1 MARLIEKLTPLEVT
15 KKTKPGY
22 YGDGA
27 GLWLQ
32 VSKTGSKS
40 WIFRF
45 ALSGKEREMGLG
57 AVHTVTLHEA
67 RAKAKE
73 CRLLLLDGK
82 DPLETRKVSK
92 MADALERA
100 KMMTFDQCAA
110 AYIAAHRSSWKNVKH
125 ISQWENTLATYA
137 SPVIGS
143 LPVAYVDTALVV
155 KVLSQQGKD
164 KRTLWESKTET
175 ATRLRGRIE
184 SILDWAAVSKFRQG
198 DNPARWKGHLDNL
211 LATLSKSDRTKH
223 HAALPWQEVGAFMA
237 ALREQ
242 GGVAAKAV
250 EFAILTACR
259 SGEVRGATWAEIDLD
274 AALWTIPAE
283 RMKAKRAHR
292 VPLSTAAVKLL
303 KTRQEQKLG
312 ELVFPG
318 TKQDM
323 PLSDMS
329 MTKVIRRMNDGA
341 IKSGSKVW
349 KDSASDKTVTVHGFR
364 SSFRD
369 WCSELVANSFPREV
383 CEHALAHS
391 LPDKVE
397 AAYRRGDL
405 IEKRTLLMQAWA
417 DYCAVIPV
425 FAKVVPMRGRSAA

>member
-1 MARLIEKLTPLEVT
+1 MMVSKA
-15 KKTKPGY
+15 TKPGY

-32 VSKTGSKS
+32 VSPSGSKS

-45 ALSGKEREMGLG
+45 TLKKQQREMGLG
-57 AVHTVTLHEA
+57 AVHTLTLGEA

-73 CRLLLLDGK
+73 CRLILLDGN
-82 DPLETRKVSK
+82 DPLEARKEAK
-92 MADALERA
+92 FADALDRA

-110 AYIAAHRSSWKNVKH
+110 AYIAAHRSSWKNAKH
-125 ISQWENTLATYA
+125 ASQWENTLATYA

-143 LPVAYVDTALVV
+143 LPVALVDTALVM
-155 KVLSQQGKD
+155 KVLTQQGKD
-164 KRTLWESKTET
+164 KKPLWESKTET

-184 SILDWAAVSKFRQG
+184 SILGWATVSKFRQG

-211 LATLSKSDRTKH
+211 LATLSKADRTKH
-223 HAALPWQEVGAFMA
+223 HPALPWQQIGAFIA
-237 ALREQ
+237 ALRGQE
-242 GGVAAKAV
+242 GIAAKAV

-259 SGEVRGATWAEIDLD
+259 SGEVRNATWAEIDLD
-274 AALWTIPAE
+274 AALWVIPAE
-283 RMKAKRAHR
+283 RMKMRREHR
-292 VPLSTAAVKLL
+292 VPLSTAAVALL
-303 KTRQEQKLG
+303 KVRAEQKLG

-318 TKQDM
+318 TKQDR

-329 MTKVIRRMNDGA
+329 MTAVLRRMKRGD
-341 IKSGSKVW
+341 I
-349 KDSASDKTVTVHGFR
+349 TVHGFR

-369 WCSELVANSFPREV
+369 WCAESVANSFPREV

-417 DYCAVIPV
+417 DYCAVVPV
-425 FAKVVPMRGRSAA
+425 DAKVTPIRGKASA